1 MKFFKLEKKNNIAI
15 ISFTRA
21 KSLNALNQS
30 TLKELIDLNRKIQ
43 SDTTIKA
50 VIYRAEGIHFSAGAD
65 IKEKPKASSKIKTWK
80 TNLGKEAIESI
91 LKLDQITL
99 ASLKGY
105 CLGGAA
111 CIATACDFRIASL
124 ETTVAYPEIDLG
136 MNLNWL
142 GLPLLL
148 RLIGPARTK
157 KMVISGEAEDATT
170 LFEWGFIDKICETGD
185 LDKTTLKF
193 AKKFTSKDTVP
204 AQMIKRSIN
213 ALTYQN
219 DQAIMH
225 MDYDQFLLTKEFL
238 KK

>member
-1 MKFFKLEKKNNIAI
+1 
-15 ISFTRA
+15 
-21 KSLNALNQS
+21 
-30 TLKELIDLNRKIQ
+30 
-43 SDTTIKA
+43 
-50 VIYRAEGIHFSAGAD
+50 
-65 IKEKPKASSKIKTWK
+65 
-80 TNLGKEAIESI
+80 
-91 LKLDQITL
+91 
-99 ASLKGY
+99 
-105 CLGGAA
+105 
-111 CIATACDFRIASL
+111 
-124 ETTVAYPEIDLG
+124 

-170 LFEWGFIDKICETGD
+170 LFDWGFIDEICDADD
-185 LDKTTLKF
+185 LDKATLKF
-193 AKKFTSKDTVP
+193 AKKFTSKEAIP
-204 AQMIKRSIN
+204 AQMIKRSVN